1 MAAENDTPPND
12 NQRADASGRRKGG
25 VTLDLAAEASSGQP
39 QAAAGTET
47 TAAGDA
53 SVTTAEQGSPENDTN
68 PRADATPSPATVS
81 PGSARGALAIG
92 ALVLAG
98 VVGGVAAFALGY
110 GLQIARVL
118 PAPGLSAADVA
129 RTEAEGVKDTVS
141 GLDQRL
147 TSIEAASAQAIADR
161 ALLDD
166 LSRQAGVVD
175 ALAESLSDRLLK
187 AEATIAALKDGTGGT
202 NDSDMQQTLDSLSK
216 RVMRLETMPPP
227 SAGDSD
233 TQQQQ
238 LDALSKRVT
247 RLETE
252 PTSPSPPAATPAADE
267 SPAVASAPPAANDL
281 AARDAALSA
290 FRRAAAGGGPFAD
303 TLAKLDKFGIN
314 TAAAAA
320 LKPLAE
326 KGVPSREQLIERFPN
341 VADAILATEPPAGDD
356 AGLLDRLASYGRSL
370 VKVRPAGSQ
379 AGDETVA
386 IVARMRSAVYAG
398 DLAKALNERKALR
411 AEAQAASQTW
421 AGAVADRLKIDQLA
435 EAIAAPSG
443 ADGGNG

>member
-1 MAAENDTPPND
+1 MAAENDTPPKD
-12 NQRADASGRRKGG
+12 KQRAVADGRHKGG
-25 VTLDLAAEASSGQP
+25 VTLDLAAEASSEQP
-39 QAAAGTET
+39 QAAARTET
-47 TAAGDA
+47 TAASDA

-81 PGSARGALAIG
+81 PGTARGSPAIG

-110 GLQIARVL
+110 GLQIAGVL
-118 PAPGLSAADVA
+118 PAPGLSAANEA
-129 RTEAEGVKDTVS
+129 RTEAERVKDTVS

-166 LSRQAGVVD
+166 LSRQVGVVD
-175 ALAESLSDRLLK
+175 AFGESLSDRLLK
-187 AEATIAALKDGTGGT
+187 AEAAMAALKDDAGGT
-202 NDSDMQQTLDSLSK
+202 NGSDMQQTLDSLSR

-252 PTSPSPPAATPAADE
+252 PSSPSAPAATPDE
-267 SPAVASAPPAANDL
+267 SSAVASAPPAADDK

-290 FRRAAAGGGPFAD
+290 FRLAAAGGGPFAD
-303 TLAKLDKFGIN
+303 ALANLDKFDIN
-314 TAAAAA
+314 NATAEA

-326 KGVPSREQLIERFPN
+326 KGVPSREQLVEGFPK
-341 VADAILATEPPAGDD
+341 VADAILATESAAGDD
-356 AGLLDRLASYGRSL
+356 VGLLDRLTSYGRSL

-379 AGDETVA
+379 AVDETAA
-386 IVARMRSAVYAG
+386 IVARMRSAIDVG
-398 DLAKALNERKALR
+398 DLAKALNERKALP
-411 AEAQAASQTW
+411 AKAQAVSETW
-421 AGAVADRLKIDQLA
+421 AGAVADRLEIDQLA
-435 EAIAAPSG
+435 EAIAAPPG